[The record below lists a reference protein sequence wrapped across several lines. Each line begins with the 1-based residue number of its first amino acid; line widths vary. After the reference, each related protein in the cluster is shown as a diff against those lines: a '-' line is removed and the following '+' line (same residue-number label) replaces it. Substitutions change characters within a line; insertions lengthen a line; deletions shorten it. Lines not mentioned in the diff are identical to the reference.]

1 MSYDKTQFRALID
14 EVTEE
19 IGLRSDAATEILLGT
34 AAQESAFGK
43 YLHQTGQG
51 PAHGAFQMEQGTFD
65 WLKEK
70 YREKFPRI
78 SGFTFDQLR
87 YDLRAAIIMA
97 RLKYYSISHPFPAA
111 VDLPAMAAYYKRY
124 YNTPMGAATEQQ
136 FIESYK
142 RFVA

>member
-1 MSYDKTQFRALID
+1 MGYDKTQFRALIE
-14 EVTEE
+14 EVTNE

-43 YLHQTGQG
+43 FLHQTGKG
-51 PAHGAFQMEQGTFD
+51 PAHGAFQMEEGTFD

-70 YREKFPRI
+70 YREKFPQI
-78 SGFTFDQLR
+78 EGFTFEQLR
-87 YDLRAAIIMA
+87 YDLRAAIVMA
-97 RLKYYSISHPFPAA
+97 RLKYYSISHPLPDAK
-111 VDLPAMAAYYKRY
+111 DLAGLAAYYKRY